1 MSQGKSPYELR
12 ADLLKLAFQILQ
24 AKHSA
29 SAQSVADG
37 KEMVSTSPT
46 TEEVIEEARK
56 LNDFISKQGNM
67 GFSGKEYNA
76 R

>member
-24 AKHSA
+24 AKH

>member
-24 AKHSA
+24 AKHAA
-29 SAQSVADG
+29 SAVADG
-37 KEMVSTSPT
+37 KEMVATSPT

-56 LNDFISKQGNM
+56 LNDFISKQGNA
-67 GFSGKEYNA
+67 GFGKEFT